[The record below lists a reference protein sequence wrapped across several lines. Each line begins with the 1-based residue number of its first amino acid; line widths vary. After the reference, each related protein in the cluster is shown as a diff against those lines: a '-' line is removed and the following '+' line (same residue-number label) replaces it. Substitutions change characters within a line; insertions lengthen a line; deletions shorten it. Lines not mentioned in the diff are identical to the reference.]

1 MKKRM
6 HFKKIKHHLI
16 VSFSII
22 ILLSLC
28 LSTYYFLTA
37 ERMNAHLDEVINKD
51 YQRHVTH
58 EKLLTHTEQQTRLVR
73 DYLLYG
79 DSQYS
84 EAFEANQEAM
94 QQLEDSTTI
103 SGSSDLDTVM
113 DSKALLAT
121 TLDDVIQTY
130 DRGQTEEALDLFKNE
145 AISLETEVITQLE
158 SLLADSDNHITAQGQ
173 TMIANGKMAL
183 MVAAIGI
190 ILFIVLSIVIEWRT
204 IRVIARPIE
213 KVTNRMKQIAQG
225 KLGHQP
231 LETNFKNEIGQLNA
245 STNDV
250 NNHMEKL
257 IQQTGEVLGTVNS
270 QSEDLSQAAN
280 EVKAGTE
287 QVAVTM
293 QELADG
299 AETQATHASELAA
312 NMGAFAQKVTEAN
325 NEGELIGQASN
336 EILAMT
342 NEGSDLM
349 ASSASQMEKIYQI
362 VKESVENV
370 NTLDTQSSEIS
381 NLVEVVQDIAEQTN
395 LLALNAAIEA
405 ARAGEH
411 GKGFSVVA
419 NEVKNLAEQVSD
431 SIKEITDIVA
441 SIQENSSVVSK
452 SLQSS
457 YHEVAE
463 GTKQLETTQETFDGI
478 RLFVTEM
485 ANTINRTASSLSEIE
500 AQSQQMNGSIQDV
513 AAIAEESAAGI
524 EQTTASAQQTS
535 SSMDEISH
543 SSEQLATSARELTA
557 FAQKFHLEE
566 KEL

>member
-16 VSFSII
+16 ASFSII

-28 LSTYYFLTA
+28 LSIYYFITA
-37 ERMNAHLDEVINKD
+37 ERMNAHLDGVVNKD

-58 EKLLTHTEQQTRLVR
+58 EQLLTYTEQQTRLVR

-84 EAFEANQEAM
+84 EAFEANQEDTQELM
-94 QQLEDSTTI
+94 DSIPT
-103 SGSSDLDTVM
+103 SGSSDLETVL
-113 DSKALLAT
+113 DSKVLLAT

-130 DRGQTEEALDLFKNE
+130 DRGQTEEALDLFKKE
-145 AISLETEVITQLE
+145 AISLETEIITQLE
-158 SLLADSDNHITAQGQ
+158 SLLADSDNHITTQGQ
-173 TMIANGKMAL
+173 TMIANGKTAL
-183 MVAAIGI
+183 VVAAIGI
-190 ILFIVLSIVIEWRT
+190 ILFIGISVVIEWRT

-213 KVTNRMKQIAQG
+213 KLTNRMKQIAQG
-225 KLGHQP
+225 KLNHQP
-231 LETNFKNEIGQLNA
+231 LETNFKNEIGQLNVA
-245 STNDV
+245 TNDV
-250 NNHMEKL
+250 NDYMEEL
-257 IQQTGEVLGTVNS
+257 IRQTGEVLGTVNG

-312 NMGAFAQKVTEAN
+312 NMGAFSQKVTEAN

-349 ASSASQMEKIYQI
+349 ASSANQMEKIHQI

-405 ARAGEH
+405 ARAEH

-419 NEVKNLAEQVSD
+419 NEVKNLAEQVSG

-452 SLQSS
+452 SLQNS
-457 YHEVAE
+457 YDEVE
-463 GTKQLETTQETFDGI
+463 QGTKQLETTQETFDGI

-485 ANTINRTASSLSEIE
+485 ANTISRTASSLSEIE

-543 SSEQLATSARELTA
+543 SSEQLAASARDLMA
-557 FAQKFHLEE
+557 FVQKFHLEE